1 MAIKCSAT
9 ITLTRVD
16 DGANGAQGYGIVAA
30 VSRPSF
36 TEANW
41 TTYGEVGHVE
51 SWSNTENIRNGCR
64 IGDIF
69 TVYGTATDTKN
80 SHVLYYKSTTAS
92 GNLRGECISH
102 SIAERG
108 ATGSQGAT
116 GPQGPTGA
124 TGPQGPTGA
133 TGNGI
138 SSVTRQYYLSTSKTA
153 QSGGS
158 WVTTAPSWSNNKYL
172 WIRDKIVYTNGTTV
186 YTTPY
191 CDNSWEAVNNVESQ
205 ILAWCYN
212 NDTTYINGAK
222 IYANSIT
229 TNKLATDAIKSVN
242 YVKDSAGSFLNLAD
256 GSFDSKYLKWSN
268 TGALTATSG
277 TIGGFTIKDDM
288 LTNNDLSTMI
298 YFENGSTTE
307 GGRYEYHDTSLDFYG
322 LTFGGNMRPRTVSYS
337 VNGISFGDAWIT
349 YQGSGLDI
357 NSADTG
363 IELTG
368 DTSISGKLSATG
380 AISSS
385 SSITSASAL
394 ISNGGAVELFGATPF
409 IDFHYGSSSA
419 DYTSRLI
426 ANDTN
431 KLTCTSD
438 FAISGKLNMTG
449 EISIGQQDGYGIQLG
464 KDGHI
469 NATNSSGSTTCTV
482 CGVTS
487 SSNAAYLGH
496 SSFHTYIRGTDI
508 YLQLK
513 NGKSLRLYEGTSFV
527 PTSNGDIYLGGSSLK
542 WKAVYA
548 TTGSIQTSD
557 RNLKKNINTL
567 DSKYEQLYERLIPVS
582 YELDNPDSDRV
593 HLGYISQDIE
603 QAMSEVG
610 LTELDFAGFCKDI
623 KQEMNEETGEMETVL
638 DENGD
643 PEYSYSLRYTEFIAL
658 NTHMIQKQQKRID
671 ELENEVAEL
680 TELVQQLLNKGA

>member
-9 ITLTRVD
+9 ITLVRVND
-16 DGANGAQGYGIVAA
+16 
-30 VSRPSF
+30 
-36 TEANW
+36 
-41 TTYGEVGHVE
+41 
-51 SWSNTENIRNGCR
+51 
-64 IGDIF
+64 
-69 TVYGTATDTKN
+69 
-80 SHVLYYKSTTAS
+80 
-92 GNLRGECISH
+92 
-102 SIAERG
+102 G
-108 ATGSQGAT
+108 ATGST
-116 GPQGPTGA
+116 GPA
-124 TGPQGPTGA
+124 
-133 TGNGI
+133 GNGV
-138 SSVTRQYYLSTSKTA
+138 SSITRQYYLSTSKTA

-205 ILAWCYN
+205 ILDWCYN

-368 DTSISGKLSATG
+368 DTSIAGKLSATG

-426 ANDTN
+426 ANAAN

-449 EISIGQQDGYGIQLG
+449 EISIGQGDGYGIQLG
-464 KDGHI
+464 TNGRI
-469 NATNSSGSTTCTV
+469 NATNSSGSTTCTLL
-482 CGVTS
+482 GIS
-487 SSNAAYLGH
+487 SAANVFLGH
-496 SSFHTYIRGTDI
+496 SSFTTAIRGSTV
-508 YLQLK
+508 QLSSSSSSVSVGAGYFSPTA
-513 NGKSLRLYEGTSFV
+513 NNTVSCGTS
-527 PTSNGDIYLGGSSLK
+527 TNKWSS
-542 WKAVYA
+542 VYA
-548 TTGSIQTSD
+548 VKGTIQTSD
-557 RNLKKNINTL
+557 RNLKKDINTL
-567 DSKYEQLYERLIPVS
+567 DVKYEQLHEKLIPVS
-582 YELDNPDSDRV
+582 YGLDYPDSDRI
-593 HLGYISQDIE
+593 HLGFTSQDVKE
-603 QAMSEVG
+603 AMDEVG
-610 LTELDFAGFCKDI
+610 LTDLDFAGFCKDI

-671 ELENEVAEL
+671 ELENKVAEL
-680 TELVQQLLNKGA
+680 TDLVQQLLNKGA